1 MTDQVQKVQEPLK
14 IEKLGAGSTVLEIFR
29 GIGIALGLSLLWTL
43 EAVRNRFFRVLDR
56 MNVRPRPRRAS
67 AFPPG
72 RPRKRAPVAA
82 RR

>member
-1 MTDQVQKVQEPLK
+1 MTNQVQKAEEPLE
-14 IEKLGAGSTVLEIFR
+14 IEKLGPGVTILEIFH

-43 EAVRNRFFRVLDR
+43 EAIRNRFFRALDR
-56 MNVRPRPRRAS
+56 MNVGSRPRRAS

-72 RPRKRAPVAA
+72 RPRKRAQVTA